1 VRECPSFTLYRKG
14 EQPFALTIQYKTYLS
29 ELSSFMKELQQI
41 LQTFQHCQQHQ
52 QRCAIATII
61 KTQGSV
67 YRRTGARMLMTESGQ
82 MVGAISG
89 GCLESDIFERAQSLI
104 FEGGAPQM
112 VRYDTSASD
121 DLVWG
126 LGLGCNG
133 VIDVLIES
141 LEPQDAQQSLAFIT
155 DCFATQ
161 IPGAIATIVR
171 AEGSTTLSPG
181 QRWFMTS
188 LEKTPVQP
196 AELNHRL
203 TEDLQEVLRT
213 YKHQFKTY
221 SIADGQIEV
230 FLECILPPVSLVIF
244 GAGQDAIPV
253 VEGAKQLGWHVTI
266 CDNRPGYVTHD
277 RFPNAD
283 QVLFCEPDKVSQYP
297 QLLQASNQIVI
308 MTHQYHCD
316 LLLLQHLLPSPVSY
330 IGLLGPKQRSARL
343 LQELNMTG
351 FTPTNEQLS
360 RLYSPIGLDIGA
372 ETPEEIALSIIA
384 EIQAVRT
391 QHTGNFLR
399 DRSGGIHD
407 ATPGEFPCLVS
418 G

>member
-1 VRECPSFTLYRKG
+1 
-14 EQPFALTIQYKTYLS
+14 
-29 ELSSFMKELQQI
+29 MKELQQI
-41 LQTFQHCQQHQ
+41 LRTFQDCQQQQ

-67 YRRTGARMLMTESGQ
+67 YRRSGARMLLTESGQ

-89 GCLESDIFERAQSLI
+89 GCLESDVFERAQSLM
-104 FEGGAPQM
+104 FEGGAPQ
-112 VRYDTSASD
+112 VIRYDTSASD

-141 LEPQDAQQSLAFIT
+141 LESQDAQHGLAFVT

-161 IPGAIATIVR
+161 TPGAIATVVR
-171 AEGSTTLSPG
+171 VEGSTTLSPGLSPG

-196 AELNHRL
+196 AELNHSL
-203 TEDLQEVLRT
+203 TEDLEDVLRSR
-213 YKHQFKTY
+213 KHQCKTY
-221 SIADGQIEV
+221 SLADGTIEI
-230 FLECILPPVSLVIF
+230 FLECVQPPVPLVIF

-253 VEGAKQLGWHVTI
+253 VEGAKQLGWHVTV
-266 CDNRPGYVTHD
+266 CDNRPGFVTRD

-283 QVLFCEPDKVSQYP
+283 RVLFCEPGEVSQYP
-297 QLLQASNQIVI
+297 QLLRASNQIVI

-330 IGLLGPKQRSARL
+330 IGLLGPKQRSIRL
-343 LQELNMTG
+343 LHDLNMAG
-351 FTPTNEQLS
+351 FIPTNEQLS
-360 RLYSPIGLDIGA
+360 HLHSPIGLDIGA
-372 ETPEEIALSIIA
+372 ETPEEIALAIIA

-391 QHTGNFLR
+391 QHTGKFLR
-399 DRSGGIHD
+399 NCLGGIHD
-407 ATPGEFPCLVS
+407 ATPGESPCLVS

>member
-1 VRECPSFTLYRKG
+1 
-14 EQPFALTIQYKTYLS
+14 
-29 ELSSFMKELQQI
+29 MKELHQI
-41 LQTFQHCQQHQ
+41 LRTFHHCQQQQ

-67 YRRTGARMLMTESGQ
+67 YRRPGARMLLTESGQ

-89 GCLESDIFERAQSLI
+89 GCLETDVFERAQSLM
-104 FEGGAPQM
+104 FEGGTPQV

-133 VIDVLIES
+133 AIDVLIES
-141 LEPQDAQQSLAFIT
+141 LGTQDAQQSLAFIA

-171 AEGSTTLSPG
+171 VEGSTTLSPG

-196 AELNHRL
+196 AELNYRL
-203 TEDLQEVLRT
+203 TEDLQEVLRSR
-213 YKHQFKTY
+213 KHQFKTY
-221 SIADGQIEV
+221 SLADGTIEV
-230 FLECILPPVSLVIF
+230 FLECIQPPISLVIF

-253 VEGAKQLGWHVTI
+253 VEGAKQLGWHVTV

-277 RFPNAD
+277 RFPTAD
-283 QVLFCEPDKVSQYP
+283 RVLFCEPDEVSQYP
-297 QLLQASNQIVI
+297 ELLRASNQVVI

-316 LLLLQHLLPSPVSY
+316 LLLLKHLLPSSVSY
-330 IGLLGPKQRSARL
+330 IGLLGPKQRSTRL
-343 LQELNMTG
+343 LHDLNVDG
-351 FTPTNEQLS
+351 CTPTNAQLG
-360 RLYSPIGLDIGA
+360 RLHSPIGLDIGA
-372 ETPEEIALSIIA
+372 ETPEEIALAIIA

-391 QHTGNFLR
+391 QHAGIFLR
-399 DRSGGIHD
+399 DRSVGIHD
-407 ATPGEFPCLVS
+407 ATPGESPCLVS